1 MGRRRLDR
9 NINDAATQNSGK
21 NVKKT
26 TIGKNAKSVKKRK
39 RKKGSDSEDD
49 DDIEI
54 TNTNVNLNRNVEVSC
69 KFKQREKVDINL
81 ILAQDEEDASKT
93 KTYCWTKVNGGKSS
107 LARRKFC
114 IVCGFEGKYK
124 CLKCYEHKPVSF
136 IRYYCSLNCKKVH
149 DEFSC
154 CKSKMLDTW

>member
-1 MGRRRLDR
+1 MGRKRID
-9 NINDAATQNSGK
+9 K
-21 NVKKT
+21 NT
-26 TIGKNAKSVKKRK
+26 KNVKKRK

-54 TNTNVNLNRNVEVSC
+54 TNTNVNLNRNVSVSC

-81 ILAQDEEDASKT
+81 ILAQDEADASKM
-93 KTYCWTKVNGGKSS
+93 KSYCWTKVSGGNSS

-124 CLKCYEHKPVSF
+124 CLKCYEHKPVSY
-136 IRYYCSLNCKKVH
+136 IRYYCSLNCKKIH
-149 DEFSC
+149 DESSC
-154 CKSKMLDTW
+154 CKSKMLDIW